1 MRMLDTIR
9 NVFGKVNYAS
19 YFYGKEIL
27 NYFINAYCLETY
39 FFKVIQIITKI
50 SL

>member
-19 YFYGKEIL
+19 CFYGKEIL
-27 NYFINAYCLETY
+27 NYFIHVL
-39 FFKVIQIITKI
+39 
-50 SL
+50 S